1 VGVFEG
7 LLGGFTG
14 RKSEVE
20 AQNRAEAE
28 RAANR
33 EAAIFSSL
41 MNADDPEVR
50 SLALAGLLD
59 SAKPRTKKSGLRGWI
74 GEMESSP
81 YMPQIQSLINTP
93 VTEHKQIQLP
103 GEATRP
109 GLPGP
114 IPGMDVVKPTIVT
127 PPAGGAPASAG
138 MSPTPMIDSKTQSAG
153 PPPPQSYTQPPP
165 IPYTVQKPRQVF
177 LSPEAKYEQMEL
189 LKGKVGEEVKI
200 RELETILG
208 DRTKAIEFRR
218 REREAEIQYRLR
230 MGAGGAAGM
239 NYAEGEV
246 VPDPSSPTG
255 YVQIM
260 YQRGNPQ
267 NQYRMPAAP
276 PTNTTRFFGQD
287 LESIARELYNKPV
300 AQLSQ
305 AEIANA
311 NTVKQQREVSQAGA
325 TTAARGE
332 AAAAAPMTRQDTFA
346 AHQTLAND
354 WQQLAT
360 PLREVNRQML
370 IMDAGMSAANRGDM
384 AAGSDAVQLTFQKI
398 LDPISVVRTEEYLRI
413 VGEQSLLDRARG
425 AFERMRIGGTGV
437 PLAELQEYAALAKQI
452 ASAMD
457 RGMQIDRVR
466 IARAARSYGL
476 DPSLILDKVPSEA
489 QAPPSSIVSPPPQP
503 GGAATTSAAPPVNGP
518 PAPGGNGY
526 AVGEEVMYDGKRH
539 KVIAIRPDGQVDL
552 EVIP

>member
-1 VGVFEG
+1 MGLFEG
-7 LLGGFTG
+7 LLGGFNERRG
-14 RKSEVE
+14 EVE
-20 AQNRAEAE
+20 TRNRDEAE

-41 MNADDPEVR
+41 MQADDPEVR

-59 SAKPRTKKSGLRGWI
+59 SAKPRKKKGGLRGWI

-177 LSPEAKYEQMEL
+177 LSPEDKMMQTELAK
-189 LKGKVGEEVKI
+189 GRVGEEVKI
-200 RELETILG
+200 QELMAIFGG
-208 DRTKAIEFRR
+208 DRTRAIEFRR

-246 VPDPSSPTG
+246 VPDTSSPTG

-260 YQRGNPQ
+260 YRRGNPQ
-267 NQYRMPAAP
+267 DQYRMPAAP
-276 PTNTTRFFGQD
+276 PTSATRSFGQT
-287 LESIARELYNKPV
+287 LESLSQSSEFGGLPYAQQTPEMRTVINTRAREL
-300 AQLSQ
+300 
-305 AEIANA
+305 
-311 NTVKQQREVSQAGA
+311 EVSQAGA
-325 TTAARGE
+325 VAGERAMATALAE
-332 AAAAAPMTRQDTFA
+332 AAAPLSRMDRLQATQSLRDDWLKVDAPHRLVQV
-346 AHQTLAND
+346 
-354 WQQLAT
+354 QQGVLDSAEAQ
-360 PLREVNRQML
+360 LRMGNRQQASEQIIVTFEKML
-370 IMDAGMSAANRGDM
+370 DA
-384 AAGSDAVQLTFQKI
+384 L
-398 LDPISVVRTEEYLRI
+398 SVVRESEYLRPAYN
-413 VGEQSLLDRARG
+413 QSLFDRIQG
-425 AFERMRIGGTGV
+425 AYDRMTSGGA
-437 PLAELQEYAALAKQI
+437 PLTTEQLQGYL
-452 ASAMD
+452 S
-457 RGMQIDRVR
+457 
-466 IARAARSYGL
+466 AARQMAKAAMQDYAKHRVAIERTAREATI
-476 DPSLILDKVPSEA
+476 DPANIFGDMRPTT
-489 QAPPSSIVSPPPQP
+489 PPPAP
-503 GGAATTSAAPPVNGP
+503 GSGASAAPATAPVNGP

-539 KVIAIRPDGQVDL
+539 RVIAIRPDGQVDL